1 MQADVMTSTAG
12 LAIGFFENSK
22 HDSLTRRLAI
32 LLLSCCC
39 CVLLLPSSMT
49 IKNTTPTAPS
59 SHCSTLSSTVTDYD
73 TTTSAVSSRWTTVEE
88 GQQVNPSFTHSIR
101 TQEEELVET
110 ETPVDCYISISAHG
124 PVDVPNGWEV
134 HREVDKTII
143 RVRSFNAVLFGKNLC
158 IGVVW
163 TVGVVLF
170 FVTTKLW
177 WFLLVPFVP
186 GIGLFS
192 LYVAALYCLNSLCIT
207 IKEYYVV
214 WDYRP
219 LPSLTPRRT
228 TRFTKSGYEE
238 IRVWRRASRTDKK
251 VHVWYDLHLWDARTE
266 SFTELPFKSSELDKA
281 LFLAQETQKYL
292 NSRIGATAA
301 ASARPRR
308 SRWSRVG

>member
-1 MQADVMTSTAG
+1 
-12 LAIGFFENSK
+12 
-22 HDSLTRRLAI
+22 
-32 LLLSCCC
+32 
-39 CVLLLPSSMT
+39 MT

-59 SHCSTLSSTVTDYD
+59 SHCSTLSSTVTDDD
-73 TTTSAVSSRWTTVEE
+73 TTTSAVSSTGTTVEE
-88 GQQVNPSFTHSIR
+88 GQQVSPSFTHSVR

-110 ETPVDCYISISAHG
+110 ETPVDCYISISTQG
-124 PVDVPNGWEV
+124 PVDVPKGWEV
-134 HREVDKTII
+134 HREVDQTII
-143 RVRSFNAVLFGKNLC
+143 RIRWFKAIEFGICLC
-158 IGVVW
+158 LGVVW
-163 TVGVVLF
+163 NLCVVLF
-170 FVTTKLW
+170 FVSSELW

-186 GIGLFS
+186 GFGLYA
-192 LYVAALYCLNSLCIT
+192 LYVAALYCLNSVYIT

-219 LPSLTPRRT
+219 LKVCNPPETM
-228 TRFTKSGYEE
+228 RFAKNGYEE